1 MVYLLTTIHVVACLI
16 LVAVV
21 LLQTGKRA
29 DLAGAFGG
37 GGSQTAFGARGAATF
52 LSKATTTVAVIFML
66 TSIALAISST
76 RSAGGGESVLEG
88 VDTSTQGTPG
98 PLPSLPDPDVT
109 PSDAGTSADPAP
121 PSSAP
126 GDAGDADTGDAATSG
141 PSDSTEE
148 PTDSGE
154 RAPSP

>member
-66 TSIALAISST
+66 TSIGLAISST
-76 RSAGGGESVLEG
+76 RTGGGSESVLEG
-88 VDTSTQGTPG
+88 VDTSTQGAP
-98 PLPSLPDPDVT
+98 PDAT
-109 PSDAGTSADPAP
+109 PSDAGTSVDPALPSADPA
-121 PSSAP
+121 
-126 GDAGDADTGDAATSG
+126 DAGDADTGDAATGG
-141 PSDSTEE
+141 PSDSTQE
-148 PTDSGE
+148 PTDGGE
-154 RAPSP
+154 SAPSP